1 MISARHN
8 RSSFQVQGATNE
20 RWRDFDFML
29 FITMLVLMVFGT
41 ITVWSAVGLPNPA
54 TLNIGT
60 EQFLYGVVGIVM
72 MLIVASIDYRYFEST
87 AWILYSVGILGLLSV
102 LSPLGVAIEGT
113 GARNWISLGFTT
125 IQPSEFTKV
134 TTIIALCAFVSSRG
148 EAMKEF
154 GNFVIAG
161 MIVALPTFIVLIG
174 PDLGQAM
181 VYISFWGA
189 SLLVARTRKLYIWA
203 VVALMPIA
211 IWFAWQ
217 FVLQDYQR
225 ERLTCSLNPEQY
237 ALTCGYQPIQGR
249 ISIGAGGLVGAGLE
263 GGTQSQMNLLNVR
276 ESDFIFAHASGMF
289 GFLGMIALFL
299 ALMIFLWRGLIVAE
313 VSRDHF
319 GQCLAVCIVG
329 VFFFQAFLNIGM
341 NLGVMP
347 VAGITLPF
355 VSAGISSLWSS
366 LIMVGIL
373 QSVRMHHRR
382 LAFHRR

>member
-1 MISARHN
+1 MISARSH
-8 RSSFQVQGATNE
+8 RSSFQIRAATNE
-20 RWRDFDFML
+20 RWRDFDMML
-29 FITMLVLMVFGT
+29 FLTMLVLMGFGT
-41 ITVWSAVGLPNPA
+41 ITIWSAIGLPSPL
-54 TLNIGT
+54 TLNLGS
-60 EQFLYGVVGIVM
+60 QQLLYGVLGVLM
-72 MLIVASIDYRYFEST
+72 MFVVASIDYRYFESA
-87 AWILYSVGILGLLSV
+87 AWILYALGIGFLLTV
-102 LSPLGVAIEGT
+102 LSPLGVVISGT

-148 EAMKEF
+148 DAMKEF

-161 MIVALPTFIVLIG
+161 MIVAVPTFVVLIG

-181 VYISFWGA
+181 VYMAFWGA
-189 SLLVARTRKLYIWA
+189 SLLVAHTRHRFLAA
-203 VVALMPIA
+203 VAFLTPIA
-211 IWFAWQ
+211 ITFAWR
-217 FVLQDYQR
+217 FVLQDYQK
-225 ERLTCSLNPEQY
+225 ERLICSFRPEDY
-237 ALTCGYQPIQGR
+237 ALGCGYQPIQGR

-263 GGTQSQMNLLNVR
+263 GGTQSQMDLLNVR

-299 ALMIFLWRGLIVAE
+299 ALIIFLWRGLIVAE
-313 VSRDHF
+313 ISRDHF

-329 VFFFQAFLNIGM
+329 TFFFQAFLNIGM
-341 NLGVMP
+341 NLGIMP

-373 QSVRMHHRR
+373 QSIRMHHRR